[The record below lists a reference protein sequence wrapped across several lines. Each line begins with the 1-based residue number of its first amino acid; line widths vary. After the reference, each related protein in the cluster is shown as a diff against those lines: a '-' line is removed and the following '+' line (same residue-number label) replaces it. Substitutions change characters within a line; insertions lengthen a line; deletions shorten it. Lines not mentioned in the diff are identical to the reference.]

1 MRTQYAHK
9 MRIDGE
15 AMMAETVKKAVN
27 LRIDRALIDQAKA
40 MGLNLSQVLESSLG
54 EMLRR
59 RQQELWMADNR
70 DAIDAY
76 NQRVGKRGVFS
87 RGLRRF

>member
-1 MRTQYAHK
+1 
-9 MRIDGE
+9 
-15 AMMAETVKKAVN
+15 MAESSKKAVN

-40 MGLNLSQVLESSLG
+40 MRINLSQLLESSL
-54 EMLRR
+54 EEILRQK
-59 RQQELWMADNR
+59 QQQIWMADNR

-76 NQRVGKRGVFS
+76 NHRVETRGLFS